1 MYYKFPYWYWNNGVD
16 DKWINKLH
24 KVAKKQKLREAKVG
38 DKLEVDD
45 KMRSSNIAFLDELWI
60 HKTLHSFLTTANEK
74 AGWNLEWYKTEQVQ
88 YTEYLLNQFY
98 DYHVDSHVI
107 PTKNKRQR
115 KLSVV
120 ISLNDSSE
128 YTGGAFKMMITPQDV
143 REVPELK
150 KKGTV
155 IVFPSTMWHKVEP
168 VTKGKR
174 YSLVAWAEGFDFR

>member
-1 MYYKFPYWYWNNGVD
+1 M
-16 DKWINKLH
+16 
-24 KVAKKQKLREAKVG
+24 
-38 DKLEVDD
+38 
-45 KMRSSNIAFLDELWI
+45 SWI

-120 ISLNDSSE
+120 ISLNDSSS
-128 YTGGAFKMMITPQDV
+128 IQ
-143 REVPELK
+143 EVHL
-150 KKGTV
+150 
-155 IVFPSTMWHKVEP
+155 
-168 VTKGKR
+168 R
-174 YSLVAWAEGFDFR
+174 